1 MVPSGVV
8 LNVSEATQKAQV
20 LIEATRWIRRF
31 RDRLVVIKLGG
42 SALEDPEVVRNLLK
56 DVVFMETVGVRL
68 LLIHGGGKA
77 INAAMKKSGIQPR
90 FVQGR
95 RYTDPETLE
104 IVTQVLAG
112 EICGELVTQINAAGG
127 QAVGLSYLTQNVL
140 LAEKLFLAD
149 ENGVPLDLGFVGQ
162 VVEVNRD
169 LLLKTIDA
177 GKIPVIPSVAVDW
190 QGQKYNVNADTA
202 AAAVA
207 RALDAEKL
215 IFLSDVSGIYRN
227 RHDPGTLLS
236 HLTEAECRGLI
247 ADGTIDS
254 GMVPKVEAALDA
266 LKAGVQKVHVI
277 DGRTPHSLLLEIF
290 SDQGIGTEIVANP
303 GVSGRT
309 TTGTPSS
316 SSSHPATGSMQK
328 QSLHP
333 AARRSSQ
340 ATIDIFKQ
348 YVIPNYNRYPIS
360 LVHGEGSYVWDAEGN
375 RYLDLFPGW
384 GCNILGYSP
393 PRLVQRITEQ
403 IAHLIHVPNT
413 WYTEAQGDFAAA
425 LCSRSF
431 GKAFFCNSGTEANE
445 GAIKLARLHGS
456 SKGRYKIITFE
467 NSFHG
472 RTYAAVSAT
481 AQPKYHE
488 GIGPLVPG
496 FVYAPLNDLDAVRRL
511 VDRETCAIMIE
522 PVQGEGGVNI
532 PDETFLAGLKQICRE
547 NDMLLVFD
555 EVQTGMARLGTWF
568 GYQQWNV
575 QPDILT
581 LAKGLA
587 GGVACGAFIATEE
600 VAPSLKP
607 GKHASTFG
615 GNALAMAAGLA
626 TVETIVEDRILEN
639 VHTQSARFREHFLK
653 LQKEL
658 PIIREVRVRGMMI
671 GVDLNIPGMPAV
683 GKCMERGVL
692 VNCTHETVIR
702 LLPSLNIDAHQVD
715 EGVAVVSEVLREM
728 AAQHKK

>member
-1 MVPSGVV
+1 
-8 LNVSEATQKAQV
+8 
-20 LIEATRWIRRF
+20 
-31 RDRLVVIKLGG
+31 
-42 SALEDPEVVRNLLK
+42 
-56 DVVFMETVGVRL
+56 
-68 LLIHGGGKA
+68 
-77 INAAMKKSGIQPR
+77 
-90 FVQGR
+90 
-95 RYTDPETLE
+95 
-104 IVTQVLAG
+104 
-112 EICGELVTQINAAGG
+112 
-127 QAVGLSYLTQNVL
+127 
-140 LAEKLFLAD
+140 
-149 ENGVPLDLGFVGQ
+149 
-162 VVEVNRD
+162 
-169 LLLKTIDA
+169 
-177 GKIPVIPSVAVDW
+177 
-190 QGQKYNVNADTA
+190 
-202 AAAVA
+202 
-207 RALDAEKL
+207 
-215 IFLSDVSGIYRN
+215 
-227 RHDPGTLLS
+227 
-236 HLTEAECRGLI
+236 
-247 ADGTIDS
+247 
-254 GMVPKVEAALDA
+254 MVPKVEAALDA

-303 GVSGRT
+303 GASG
-309 TTGTPSS
+309 GSVAGGSKTPSS
-316 SSSHPATGSMQK
+316 HSASGSMQK
-328 QSLHP
+328 HALHP

-456 SKGRYKIITFE
+456 AKGRYKIITFE

-496 FVYAPLNDLDAVRRL
+496 FVYAPLNDLDAVRKL

-532 PDETFLAGLKQICRE
+532 PNETFLAGLKQICRE

-587 GGVACGAFIATEE
+587 GGGACGAFIATDE

-626 TVETIVEDRILEN
+626 TVETIVEDKILDN
-639 VHTQSARFREHFLK
+639 VQTQSARFREHFLK

-692 VNCTHETVIR
+692 INCTHDTVIR
-702 LLPSLNIDAHQVD
+702 LLPSLNIQSSQVD